1 MSERPKSPPEPAIG
15 KGAVRE
21 PLVFVIDDDLSM
33 RRALTNLI
41 QSVGLEVETFGS
53 AAELLKS
60 ELPEVASCLVLDIRL
75 PGLSGLDLQAELAKA
90 NIRIPIIFITG
101 HGDIPMTVHALK
113 TGAVH
118 FLTKPVKEPELIE
131 AIRQAVQFDRVARL
145 ARAEMEELR
154 ARYELLTRR
163 EREVMALVVAGR
175 LNKQIAH
182 ELATSERT
190 IKLHRAHVM
199 QKMRAESLAELVKQ
213 AEKLVSREV
222 AAAP

>member
-1 MSERPKSPPEPAIG
+1 MLGFRRLLS
-15 KGAVRE
+15 VRHSVNDT
-21 PLVFVIDDDLSM
+21 VFVIDDD
-33 RRALTNLI
+33 I
-41 QSVGLEVETFGS
+41 SVREGL
-53 AAELLKS
+53 S
-60 ELPEVASCLVLDIRL
+60 ELIESLGLRVQALSSAQEFLGKWPVDVRGCIVLDVQM
-75 PGLSGLDLQAELAKA
+75 PGMSGLDLQRELKA
-90 NIRIPIIFITG
+90 ANVHLPIIFLTG

-131 AIRQAVQFDRVARL
+131 AIHQAVQFDRAARL

-190 IKLHRAHVM
+190 IKLHRGHVM
-199 QKMRAESLAELVKQ
+199 RKMRAESLAELVKQ
-213 AEKLVSREV
+213 AQKLVSRDV